1 MNQKKDAK
9 KSVEKRAKR
18 SIKVNKKYKDTLFKK
33 LFGKESAAVE
43 LYNAIEGTDY
53 RPEAVSMVT
62 LEDTLYV
69 TPVND
74 VAFTIDNKFVVLIEH
89 QSTINPNMPLRMLL
103 YIAMCYIQLTDD
115 VDIYGRK
122 RKTIPRPEF
131 IVLYNGEEE
140 QPEEAVLRLS
150 DMFAACDME
159 YPINLELIVRVYNI
173 NKGRNPKMAQRSVT
187 LNGYEVYIS
196 KVREYGKKIRIEQ
209 AVARATD
216 ECIKEG
222 ILADFL
228 KLNRKAVQNMLTA
241 EWDYEVE
248 KRVVRDEAIK
258 IGRTEERHKNI
269 RDLYRIGVG
278 IETIAKAFDLLEQ
291 DVKDILDL

>member
-1 MNQKKDAK
+1 MNPKNDAK
-9 KSVEKRAKR
+9 KSVKKRAKR

-33 LFGKESAAVE
+33 LFGQERAAVE
-43 LYNAIEGTDY
+43 LYNAIEGTNY
-53 RPEAVSMVT
+53 GPEAVSMVT
-62 LEDTLYV
+62 LDNTLYI

-74 VAFTIDNKFVVLIEH
+74 VAFTIGNKFVVMIEH

-115 VDIYGRK
+115 VDIYGRT

-140 QPEEAVLRLS
+140 QPEEVVLKLS

-173 NKGRNPKMAQRSVT
+173 NKGHNPKMAQRSVT
-187 LNGYEVYIS
+187 LNGYEVYIA
-196 KVREYGKKIRIEQ
+196 KIREYGKTMRFEQ
-209 AVARATD
+209 AFARAID
-216 ECIKEG
+216 ECIKED

-241 EWDYEVE
+241 EWSPEVE
-248 KRVVRDEAIK
+248 ERAIRADERLA
-258 IGRTEERHKNI
+258 ER
-269 RDLYRIGVG
+269 L
-278 IETIAKAFDLLEQ
+278 TIAHRLKAKGMSVDEIVELTGLSVDE
-291 DVKDILDL
+291 VLKA